1 MSSRVTLFLAG
12 ILLLG
17 AIIAGYAG
25 WSLSRQAPPPAA
37 AVAPTQTAVQN
48 AVSEAEEKLKHPVV
62 VALHDLQ
69 PQIVITAQDV
79 GIEQLKL
86 APEGS
91 FSKIEDVVGRKPQRL
106 LPQGIWLA
114 EANFGAGGPLARMI
128 HSDERALAVSADD
141 VIGAGG
147 HISPG
152 DYVDVLLFLP
162 MDVDNAQKT
171 AQVAVPALR
180 VLSIDDEMGADV
192 RGQAIERSTRHEEQ
206 SRLDQR
212 LGGNAHSVV
221 LAVPEPLMTRLMLA
235 VQVGSLRLAVRS
247 AEENR
252 LSHYWAGD
260 TASSTLV
267 SDTNRDLFRFQ
278 QVALEGAPRNIAPA
292 TAAPPTAPPVST
304 RAHGVEVIR
313 GSGMV
318 GAAAAPMNPYMQQP
332 QQLPQFQQL
341 QTP

>member
-12 ILLLG
+12 LLLLG

-25 WSLSRQAPPPAA
+25 WSLSHQELPPPVAA
-37 AVAPTQTAVQN
+37 APTQTAVQS
-48 AVSEAEEKLKHPVV
+48 AMTQAEDKLRRPVV
-62 VALHDLQ
+62 VAVHDLQ
-69 PQIVITAQDV
+69 PQVAITAQDV
-79 GIEQLKL
+79 DIELLKL

-91 FSKIEDVVGRKPQRL
+91 FSKMEDVLGRKPQRV

-128 HSDERALAVSADD
+128 HSGERALAVSADD
-141 VIGAGG
+141 VTGAGG

-171 AQVAVPALR
+171 AQIAVPALR
-180 VLSIDDEMGADV
+180 VLSVDDELGADTS
-192 RGQAIERSTRHEEQ
+192 GQVVERSTRREEQ
-206 SRLDQR
+206 GRLDQR
-212 LGGNAHSVV
+212 LGGNAHNVV
-221 LAVPEPLMTRLMLA
+221 LAVPEALMTRLMLA

-252 LSHYWAGD
+252 LSHYWAGGTAD
-260 TASSTLV
+260 TSLID
-267 SDTNRDLFRFQ
+267 DTNRGLFKFQ
-278 QVALEGAPRNIAPA
+278 QVALEGPQRNAAPA
-292 TAAPPTAPPVST
+292 TVVAPAIQPVST

-313 GSGMV
+313 GSGVV
-318 GAAAAPMNPYMQQP
+318 GAAAAPAPVNPYMQQ
-332 QQLPQFQQL
+332 QL
-341 QTP
+341 QQTP